1 MNVIL
6 LEKIGNLGDLGD
18 EVSVKPGFARNYLLP
33 QGKAVTADDA
43 NRTVFEGRRAELEAS
58 ANEKLAEANMRAE
71 KLVDKELSIS
81 VKSGEEGRLYGSVG
95 TQNIA
100 DALTADGIPVERSEI
115 RMPEGVIRVLGEY
128 DIAIQLHT
136 DVTAQIK
143 VVVVPE

>member
-33 QGKAVTADDA
+33 QGKAVTADDE
-43 NRTVFEGRRAELEAS
+43 NRTIFEGRRAELEAS
-58 ANEKLAEANMRAE
+58 ANEKLAKANTRAE
-71 KLVDKELSIS
+71 KLADKELSIA

-100 DALTADGIPVERSEI
+100 DALTAEGIPVERSEI

>member
-18 EVSVKPGFARNYLLP
+18 EVPVKPGFARNYLLP
-33 QGKAVTADDA
+33 QGKAVTADDE

-58 ANEKLAEANMRAE
+58 ANEKLAEANTRAE
-71 KLVDKELSIS
+71 KLVDKELSIA

-100 DALTADGIPVERSEI
+100 DALTAEGIPVERSEI

-128 DIAIQLHT
+128 EIAIQLHT
-136 DVTAQIK
+136 DVTIEIK
-143 VVVVPE
+143 VIVVSE

>member
-6 LEKIGNLGDLGD
+6 LEKIGNLGDLGE

-33 QGKAVTADDA
+33 QGKAVTADEE
-43 NRTVFEGRRAELEAS
+43 NRTIFEGRRAELEAS
-58 ANEKLAEANMRAE
+58 ANEKIAEANTRAE
-71 KLVDKELSIS
+71 KLVDKELSIA

-100 DALTADGIPVERSEI
+100 DALTAEGIPVERSEI

-128 DIAIQLHT
+128 EIAIQLHT

-143 VVVVPE
+143 VLVVPE

>member
-18 EVSVKPGFARNYLLP
+18 EVAVKPGFARNYLLP
-33 QGKAVTADDA
+33 QGKAVTADDE

-58 ANEKLAEANMRAE
+58 ANEKLAEANTRAE
-71 KLVDKELSIS
+71 KLVDKELSIA

-100 DALTADGIPVERSEI
+100 DALTAEGISVERSEI

-128 DIAIQLHT
+128 EIAIQLHT
-136 DVTAQIK
+136 DVTAQIR
-143 VVVVPE
+143 VAVIPE

>member
-33 QGKAVTADDA
+33 QGKAVTADDE

-100 DALTADGIPVERSEI
+100 DALTAEGIPVERSEI

>member
-33 QGKAVTADDA
+33 QGKAVTADA
-43 NRTVFEGRRAELEAS
+43 ENRNIFEGRRAELEAS
-58 ANEKLAEANMRAE
+58 AHEKLTEANTRAE
-71 KLVDKELSIS
+71 KLLDKELSIA

-100 DALTADGIPVERSEI
+100 DALIAEGIAVERSEI

-128 DIAIQLHT
+128 EIAIQLHT

>member
-33 QGKAVTADDA
+33 QGKAVTADDE

-58 ANEKLAEANMRAE
+58 ANEKLAEANTRAE
-71 KLVDKELSIS
+71 KLVDKELSIA

-100 DALTADGIPVERSEI
+100 DALSAEGIPVERSEI

-128 DIAIQLHT
+128 EIAIQLHT
-136 DVTAQIK
+136 DVTAQFK

>member
-18 EVSVKPGFARNYLLP
+18 EVSVKPGFAGNYLLP
-33 QGKAVTADDA
+33 QGKAVTADDE

-58 ANEKLAEANMRAE
+58 ANEKLAEANTRAE
-71 KLVDKELSIS
+71 KLVDKELSIA

-100 DALTADGIPVERSEI
+100 DALTAEGIPVERSEI

-128 DIAIQLHT
+128 EIAIQLHT

-143 VVVVPE
+143 VVVVPD

>member
-6 LEKIGNLGDLGD
+6 LEKIGKLGDLGD

-33 QGKAVTADDA
+33 KGKAVTADDK
-43 NRTVFEGRRAELEAS
+43 NRAVFEGRRAELEES
-58 ANEKLAEANMRAE
+58 ANEKLADATMRAE
-71 KLVDKELSIS
+71 KLVDKQVSIA

-100 DALTADGIPVERSEI
+100 DALTSEGIPVERSEI

-128 DIAIQLHT
+128 EIAIQLHT
-136 DVTAQIK
+136 DVTVQIK
-143 VVVVPE
+143 VLVVPE

>member
-6 LEKIGNLGDLGD
+6 LEKIANLGGLGD

-33 QGKAVTADDA
+33 QGKAVTADDE
-43 NRTVFEGRRAELEAS
+43 NRSVFEGRRAELEAS
-58 ANEKLAEANMRAE
+58 ANEKLAEANTRAE
-71 KLVDKELSIS
+71 KLVDKELSIA

-100 DALTADGIPVERSEI
+100 DALTAEGIPVERSEI

-128 DIAIQLHT
+128 EIAIQLHT
-136 DVTAQIK
+136 DVTAEIK
-143 VVVVPE
+143 VLVVPE

>member
-33 QGKAVTADDA
+33 QGKAVTADDE

-58 ANEKLAEANMRAE
+58 ANEKLAEANTRAE
-71 KLVDKELSIS
+71 KLVDKELSIA

-100 DALTADGIPVERSEI
+100 DALTAEGIPVERSEI

>member
-18 EVSVKPGFARNYLLP
+18 EVAVKPGFARNYLLP
-33 QGKAVTADDA
+33 QGKAVTADDE
-43 NRTVFEGRRAELEAS
+43 NRTIFEGRRAELEAS
-58 ANEKLAEANMRAE
+58 ANEKLAEANTRAE
-71 KLVDKELSIS
+71 KLADKELSIA

-100 DALTADGIPVERSEI
+100 DALTAEGIPVERSEI

>member
-33 QGKAVTADDA
+33 QGKAVRAGEQY
-43 NRTVFEGRRAELEAS
+43 RTVYEARRAQLEAS
-58 ANEKLAEANMRAE
+58 ANEKLAEANTRAE
-71 KLVDKELSIS
+71 KLVDKEVSIA

-100 DALTADGIPVERSEI
+100 DALTAEGIPVERSEI
-115 RMPEGVIRVLGEY
+115 RMPEGVIRVLGDYE
-128 DIAIQLHT
+128 IAIQLDT
-136 DVTAQIK
+136 DVTAEIK

>member
-33 QGKAVTADDA
+33 QGKAVTADDE
-43 NRTVFEGRRAELEAS
+43 NRTIFEGRRAELEAS
-58 ANEKLAEANMRAE
+58 ANEKLAEANTRAE
-71 KLVDKELSIS
+71 KLADKELSIA

-100 DALTADGIPVERSEI
+100 DALTAEGIPVERSEI

-128 DIAIQLHT
+128 EIAIQLHT
-136 DVTAQIK
+136 DVAAQIK

>member
-33 QGKAVTADDA
+33 QGKAVTADDE

-100 DALTADGIPVERSEI
+100 DALTAEGIPVERSEI

-128 DIAIQLHT
+128 EIAIQLHT
-136 DVTAQIK
+136 DVTAHIK

>member
-33 QGKAVTADDA
+33 QGKAVTADDE

-58 ANEKLAEANMRAE
+58 ANEKLVEANTRAE
-71 KLVDKELSIS
+71 KLVDKELSIA

-100 DALTADGIPVERSEI
+100 DALTAEGIPVERSEI

-128 DIAIQLHT
+128 EIAIQLHT
-136 DVTAQIK
+136 DVNAEIK

>member
-33 QGKAVTADDA
+33 EGKAVTADDK

-58 ANEKLAEANMRAE
+58 ANEKLAEANTRAE
-71 KLVDKELSIS
+71 KLVEKELSIA

-100 DALTADGIPVERSEI
+100 DALTAEGIPVERSEI

-128 DIAIQLHT
+128 EIAIQLHT

>member
-33 QGKAVTADDA
+33 QGKAVTADVE
-43 NRTVFEGRRAELEAS
+43 NRTIFEGRRAELEAS
-58 ANEKLAEANMRAE
+58 ANEKLAEANTRAE
-71 KLVDKELSIS
+71 KLADKELSIA

-100 DALTADGIPVERSEI
+100 DGLTAEGIPVERSEI

-128 DIAIQLHT
+128 EIAIQLHT
-136 DVTAQIK
+136 DVTAEIK

>member
-33 QGKAVTADDA
+33 QGKAVTADDE
-43 NRTVFEGRRAELEAS
+43 NRTIFEGRRAELEAS
-58 ANEKLAEANMRAE
+58 ANEKLAEANTRSE
-71 KLVDKELSIS
+71 KLADKELSIA

-128 DIAIQLHT
+128 EIAIQLHT

>member
-33 QGKAVTADDA
+33 QGKAVTADDE

-58 ANEKLAEANMRAE
+58 ANEKLAEANTRAE
-71 KLVDKELSIS
+71 KLADKELSIA

-100 DALTADGIPVERSEI
+100 DALTAEGIPVERSEI

-128 DIAIQLHT
+128 EIAIQLHT
-136 DVTAQIK
+136 DVTAHIK

>member
-33 QGKAVTADDA
+33 QGKAVTADDE

-58 ANEKLAEANMRAE
+58 ANEKLAEANTRAE
-71 KLVDKELSIS
+71 KLVDKELSIA

-100 DALTADGIPVERSEI
+100 DALTSEGIPVERSEI

-128 DIAIQLHT
+128 EIAIQLHT
-136 DVTAQIK
+136 DVIAQIK
-143 VVVVPE
+143 VAVIPE

>member
-33 QGKAVTADDA
+33 QGKAVTADDE
-43 NRTVFEGRRAELEAS
+43 NRTIFEGRRAELEAS
-58 ANEKLAEANMRAE
+58 ANEKLAEANTRAE
-71 KLVDKELSIS
+71 KLVDKELSIA

>member
-33 QGKAVTADDA
+33 QGKAVTADDE

-58 ANEKLAEANMRAE
+58 ANEKLAEANTRAE
-71 KLVDKELSIS
+71 KLVDKELSIA
-81 VKSGEEGRLYGSVG
+81 VRSGEEGRLYGSVG

-100 DALTADGIPVERSEI
+100 DALTAEGIPVERSEI

-128 DIAIQLHT
+128 EIAIQLHT
-136 DVTAQIK
+136 DVTAEIK

>member
-33 QGKAVTADDA
+33 QGKAGTADDE

-58 ANEKLAEANMRAE
+58 ANEKLAEANTRAE
-71 KLVDKELSIS
+71 KLVDKELSIA

-128 DIAIQLHT
+128 EIAIQLHT

>member
-33 QGKAVTADDA
+33 QGKAVTADDE
-43 NRTVFEGRRAELEAS
+43 NRTIFEGRRAELEAS
-58 ANEKLAEANMRAE
+58 ANEKLAEANTRAE
-71 KLVDKELSIS
+71 KLADKELSIA

-100 DALTADGIPVERSEI
+100 DALTAEGIPVERSGI

-128 DIAIQLHT
+128 EIAIQLHT

>member
-33 QGKAVTADDA
+33 QGKAVTADDE
-43 NRTVFEGRRAELEAS
+43 NRTIFEGRRAELEAS
-58 ANEKLAEANMRAE
+58 ANEKLAEANTRAE
-71 KLVDKELSIS
+71 KLADKELSIA

-100 DALTADGIPVERSEI
+100 DALTAEGIPVERSEI

-128 DIAIQLHT
+128 EIAIQLHT
-136 DVTAQIK
+136 DVTAEIK
-143 VVVVPE
+143 VIVVPE

>member
-6 LEKIGNLGDLGD
+6 LEKIANLGGLGD

-33 QGKAVTADDA
+33 HGKAVSADDE

-58 ANEKLAEANMRAE
+58 ANEKLAEANTRAE
-71 KLVDKELSIS
+71 KLVDKELSIA

-100 DALTADGIPVERSEI
+100 DALTGEGIPVGRSEI

-128 DIAIQLHT
+128 EIAIQLHT
-136 DVTAQIK
+136 DVTAEIK
-143 VVVVPE
+143 VIVVPE